1 MISLSE
7 SARAAIHRLVVGS
20 RHGATGLRIMV
31 DRGGCAGLKYL
42 LGLERTAGAED
53 EVVDCAGVSL
63 FVDHASAPLLR
74 GLRID
79 FIEAIEGSGFVFD
92 NPNAQAPCSC
102 GKSFS
107 A

>member
-7 SARAAIHRLVVGS
+7 SAHAAIDRLVEGS

-31 DRGGCAGLKYL
+31 DRGGCAGLKYM
-42 LGLERTAGAED
+42 LGLERAAHDED
-53 EVVDCAGVSL
+53 EVLDCDGVCL
-63 FVDHASAPLLR
+63 FVDHVSVPMLR

-79 FIEAIEGSGFVFD
+79 FVEAVEGAGFVFD
-92 NPNAQAPCSC
+92 NPNAGSMCSC

-107 A
+107 N